1 MPKKIIYILLIVAS
15 AVINQAVWAREN
27 HLGRLGVGASN
38 QLANDL
44 TALSFKVQK
53 SNAFALGGLLGVST
67 DNNNGGYGAGLKL
80 YRILFEEPQLT
91 FYFAGLGALINHKT
105 TTTEKSGF
113 QFDLTMGTEFS
124 FAGLE
129 SLGFTLEFGFSFNK
143 LNDFVVETVGDHL
156 IAAGVH
162 FYL

>member
-1 MPKKIIYILLIVAS
+1 MLIVAFTMTG
-15 AVINQAVWAREN
+15 QAVWAREG
-27 HLGRLGVGASN
+27 HMGRLGVGATN
-38 QLANDL
+38 QLANQIP
-44 TALSFKVQK
+44 AISFKVQK

-67 DNNNGGYGAGLKL
+67 DDNGGGYGAGIKL

-91 FYFAGLGALINHKT
+91 FYFSGLGALLNQKT
-105 TTTEKSGF
+105 TTTETSGF
-113 QFDLTMGTEFS
+113 QFDLSMGTEFS

-143 LNDFVVETVGDHL
+143 LNDFIVETVGDHL
-156 IAAGVH
+156 VAAGVH